1 MCLLSASAGFLRHN
15 YDESSQME
23 TVMEHDSQKPNLA
36 NSSDLMSNPDSTSH
50 LDLANNPD
58 LESQS
63 FNSGQQAHNLDNS
76 WHSIPTKRSFIV
88 LLVVF
93 SIIMLSAFGAKNLY
107 FRGDYNIFFEGTNK
121 QLMAFDEIQT
131 TFAKT
136 DNLAIVVAPE
146 DGNVFTP
153 ETLTLMQ
160 NLTVDA
166 WQIPYSSRVDSL
178 ANYQHTEAVEDDLL
192 VEDLLYEEYEHTPE
206 RIAKV
211 KQIALNEPLLKN
223 ALVSASGDVTIVNV
237 TVQLP
242 EVDKTAEVQEV
253 IAAINTM
260 IAKYQADY
268 PSVEFHKAGIIAMN
282 NAFMM
287 SAQEDSST
295 LVPLMLLV
303 VLVFLTFMLRSF
315 FSVVATLVVIISSIV
330 ATMGLSGWAGM
341 FLSTATVNVPTL
353 VLTLAVADCVH
364 VIVTMRQAMQ
374 RGMEKAQAI
383 QYSIK
388 LNAMPILITSVT
400 TAIGFLMMNMSDS
413 PVLRDFGNL
422 SALGVIIACFL
433 SVTMLPAL
441 LKLLPVKTLPAN
453 EAAESKVT
461 FMDKLGDFV
470 VANRKALL
478 PISTLVIV
486 SAAALIPLNKVN
498 DESVKYFDTSS
509 EFRQAADFMEQTVS
523 GMTTISI
530 AVKTNESQAI
540 ADPVFL
546 QAIGDFTDW
555 LRVQPETDHVATL
568 SDVYMRLNK
577 NMHGDDDS
585 YYQLPLNRELA
596 AQYLLLYEMS
606 LPYGLDLNNQI
617 NVDKSSIKMV
627 LTVDNLGSVELVELE
642 ERIYSWFA
650 ANAPQYEVVASSPSL
665 MFAHIGETNMA
676 SMLSTLP
683 ITLVLIS
690 GLMIFALRSVRLG
703 VISLVP
709 NIAPA
714 IIGFGLWALISGE
727 INLGLSVV
735 VTLTLGIVVDDA
747 VHFLS
752 KYQRARLEGKSA
764 EEAVRCA
771 FHTVGRAL
779 WITTVVLVAGFS
791 VLAMSSFR
799 LNSDMGL
806 LSAIVIFIALVVD
819 FILLPSLLMIF
830 DKQTHYAVKT
840 QHGSKPST
848 KSQPSS
854 TGELSTSTK

>member
-1 MCLLSASAGFLRHN
+1 
-15 YDESSQME
+15 
-23 TVMEHDSQKPNLA
+23 MEHDSHKPAL
-36 NSSDLMSNPDSTSH
+36 DSRK
-50 LDLANNPD
+50 
-58 LESQS
+58 
-63 FNSGQQAHNLDNS
+63 LDNS
-76 WHSIPTKRSFIV
+76 WHSLPTKHSFIV
-88 LLVVF
+88 LLVVLAT
-93 SIIMLSAFGAKNLY
+93 IIVSALGAKNLY

-136 DNLAIVVAPE
+136 DNLAIVIAPNNG
-146 DGNVFTP
+146 DVFTP
-153 ETLTLMQ
+153 ETLTLIQDM
-160 NLTVDA
+160 TVDS

-192 VEDLLYEEYEHTPE
+192 VEDLLYEEYPHTPQ
-206 RIAKV
+206 RIQKV
-211 KQIALNEPLLKN
+211 KNIALNEPLLRN
-223 ALVSASGDVTIVNV
+223 SLVSALGDVTVVNV

-242 EVDKTAEVQEV
+242 EIDKTAEVQEV
-253 IAAINTM
+253 ISAINAM
-260 IAKYQADY
+260 IEKYEVQY
-268 PSVEFHKAGIIAMN
+268 PDVEFHKAGIIAMN
-282 NAFMM
+282 NAFMT

-315 FSVVATLVVIISSIV
+315 FSVVATLLVIISSIV

-422 SALGVIIACFL
+422 SALGVMIACFL

-441 LKLLPVKTLPAN
+441 LKLLPVKTLKVQ
-453 EAAESKVT
+453 ESESNTVT

-486 SAAALIPLNKVN
+486 GAAALIPLNKVN
-498 DESVKYFDTSS
+498 DESVKYFDQSS
-509 EFRQAADFMEQTVS
+509 EFRQAADFMEKTIS
-523 GMTTISI
+523 GMTNISI

-546 QAIGDFTDW
+546 QAIGDFSDW

-577 NMHGDDDS
+577 NMHGDDPN
-585 YYQLPLNRELA
+585 YYQLPLDRELA

-642 ERIYSWFA
+642 ERIYAWFA
-650 ANAPQYEVVASSPSL
+650 ENAPQYEVVASSPSL
-665 MFAHIGETNMA
+665 MFAHIGETNMT

-683 ITLVLIS
+683 ITLILIS
-690 GLMIFALRSVRLG
+690 GLMIFALRSSRLG
-703 VISLVP
+703 MISLVP

-752 KYQRARLEGKSA
+752 KYQRARMEGQSA
-764 EEAVRCA
+764 EQAVRYA
-771 FHTVGRAL
+771 FHTVGQAL

-791 VLAMSSFR
+791 VLATSSFR
-799 LNSDMGL
+799 LNSDMGM

-819 FILLPSLLMIF
+819 FVLLPSLLMIF
-830 DKQTHYAVKT
+830 DKKTHY
-840 QHGSKPST
+840 QT
-848 KSQPSS
+848 KSQPASNTDS
-854 TGELSTSTK
+854 KSNHPVSATAK

>member
-1 MCLLSASAGFLRHN
+1 MSASAGFLRHN

-36 NSSDLMSNPDSTSH
+36 NSSDSMSNPDSISH
-50 LDLANNPD
+50 IDLANNPD

-63 FNSGQQAHNLDNS
+63 SNSGQQAHNLDNS

-153 ETLTLMQ
+153 ETLTLIQ

-486 SAAALIPLNKVN
+486 GAAALIPLNKVN

-509 EFRQAADFMEQTVS
+509 EFRQAADFMEETVS

-703 VISLVP
+703 IISLVP

-752 KYQRARLEGKSA
+752 KYQRARMEGKSA
-764 EEAVRCA
+764 EEAVRYA

-840 QHGSKPST
+840 QHGSKPDT
-848 KSQPSS
+848 NSQPSS

>member
-1 MCLLSASAGFLRHN
+1 MEPQNQPSETQSAWYTL
-15 YDESSQME
+15 
-23 TVMEHDSQKPNLA
+23 
-36 NSSDLMSNPDSTSH
+36 
-50 LDLANNPD
+50 
-58 LESQS
+58 
-63 FNSGQQAHNLDNS
+63 
-76 WHSIPTKRSFIV
+76 PTQRSFITLFVV
-88 LLVVF
+88 LAVIAV
-93 SIIMLSAFGAKNLY
+93 ATFGAKNLY

-136 DNLAIVVAPE
+136 DNLSIVIAPD

-153 ETLTLMQ
+153 ETLTLVQ
-160 NLTVDA
+160 NLTVDS
-166 WQIPYSSRVDSL
+166 WQIPYSSRVDSI
-178 ANYQHTEAVEDDLL
+178 ANYQHTEAFEDDLL

-253 IAAINTM
+253 IVAINAM
-260 IAKYQADY
+260 IDKYQAQY
-268 PSVEFHKAGIIAMN
+268 PNVEFHKAGIIAMN
-282 NAFMM
+282 NAFMT

-315 FSVVATLVVIISSIV
+315 FSVVATLVVIISSIL

-374 RGMEKAQAI
+374 RGMTKAEAI

-388 LNAMPILITSVT
+388 LNFIPILITSVT

-422 SALGVIIACFL
+422 SALGVMIACLL
-433 SVTMLPAL
+433 SVSLLPAL
-441 LKLLPVKTLPAN
+441 LNLLPVKRLAPTTT
-453 EAAESKVT
+453 ESEKVT

-470 VANRKALL
+470 VNNRKALL
-478 PISTLVIV
+478 PVSTLVIV
-486 SAAALIPLNKVN
+486 VAAALIPLNKVN
-498 DESVKYFDTSS
+498 DESVKYFDTSN
-509 EFRQAADFMEQTVS
+509 EFRQAADFMEQTIS
-523 GMTTISI
+523 GMTNLSI
-530 AVKTNESQAI
+530 AIKTNESQGI

-546 QAIGDFTDW
+546 QAIGDFSEW

-568 SDVYMRLNK
+568 SDVYKRLNK
-577 NMHGDDDS
+577 NMHGDDPS
-585 YYQLPLNRELA
+585 YYQLPLDRELA

-642 ERIYSWFA
+642 ERIYAWFA

-690 GLMIFALRSVRLG
+690 ALMIFALRSVRLG

-752 KYQRARLEGKSA
+752 KYQRARKEGQSA
-764 EEAVRCA
+764 EQAVRYA

-791 VLAMSSFR
+791 VLALSGFR
-799 LNSDMGL
+799 LNADMGL

-819 FILLPSLLMIF
+819 FILLPILLMIF
-830 DKQTHYAVKT
+830 DKENHYVSDAKKQTAET
-840 QHGSKPST
+840 
-848 KSQPSS
+848 
-854 TGELSTSTK
+854 LSTSTAEKHANPTAELSASTK